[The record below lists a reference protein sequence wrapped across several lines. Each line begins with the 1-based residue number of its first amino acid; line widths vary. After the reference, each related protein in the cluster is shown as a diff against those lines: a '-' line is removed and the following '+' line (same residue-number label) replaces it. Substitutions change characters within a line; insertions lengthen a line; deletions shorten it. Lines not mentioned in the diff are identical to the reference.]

1 MESPLTL
8 EERSILL
15 KLARR
20 AIEAVVCGEPYPE
33 LDLKNLSARLKEP
46 GVSFVTLTRSGELRG
61 CIGALEPRVS
71 LAEDVQEHA
80 VAAALQD
87 YRFAPVQP
95 EELSLI
101 EIEISRLTP
110 QKKLEYH
117 QPEDLLKLLRKGIDG
132 VVIRYGMY
140 RATFLPQVWE
150 KLPDPETFLN
160 HLCQKMGAPGN
171 LWRKEKL
178 EIYTYQVEEFRE
190 QPKHP
195 A

>member
-1 MESPLTL
+1 METQLTL
-8 EERSILL
+8 DERSILL
-15 KLARR
+15 KLARQ
-20 AIEAVVCGEPYPE
+20 AIEAVVCGEPYPKLE
-33 LDLKNLSARLKEP
+33 LKNLSPRLTEL
-46 GVSFVTLTRSGELRG
+46 GVSFVTLTREGELRG

-87 YRFAPVQP
+87 YRFAPVQL
-95 EELSLI
+95 EELSSI

-110 QKKLEYH
+110 QRKLEYN
-117 QPEDLLKLLRKGIDG
+117 QPEELLMLLRPGIDG

-150 KLPDPETFLN
+150 KLPDPEMFLN

-178 EIYTYQVEEFRE
+178 EVYTYQVEEFRE
-190 QPKHP
+190 QPQRP